1 MLASLQEQYPQPH
14 RSPEIAPAIDIATRL
29 PLETAV
35 TPNKRPYDWATEN
48 RVEIT
53 SRVVEPG
60 ETPQFERKESVVRR
74 GAQMVNNA
82 LGLTPVPVEHG
93 TPKNPAAGVAERV
106 RETEKLRRSWH

>member
-1 MLASLQEQYPQPH
+1 MHASPQELLPQPPARH
-14 RSPEIAPAIDIATRL
+14 ELAQAIDIATRK
-29 PLETAV
+29 PVETLLV
-35 TPNKRPYDWATEN
+35 PNQTPYDWAAEN

-93 TPKNPAAGVAERV
+93 APKNPAAGVAERV
-106 RETEKLRRSWH
+106 RDTERLRRSWH